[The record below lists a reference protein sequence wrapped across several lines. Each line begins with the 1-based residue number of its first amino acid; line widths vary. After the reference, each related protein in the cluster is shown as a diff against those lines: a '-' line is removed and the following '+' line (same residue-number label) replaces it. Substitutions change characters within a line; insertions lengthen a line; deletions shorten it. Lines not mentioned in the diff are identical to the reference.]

1 MPRFVFSFRHVAA
14 QIYMLC
20 YDQTNDGKIPVSCV
34 SFLGD
39 NICRGISSSC
49 AVVCTVTKNEPKQ
62 NKIEQTREET
72 KKNTDKE
79 EWI

>member
-1 MPRFVFSFRHVAA
+1 MPGFGFSFRHVAA

-34 SFLGD
+34 TFLGD

-49 AVVCTVTKNEPKQ
+49 AVVCTVTKN
-62 NKIEQTREET
+62 
-72 KKNTDKE
+72 
-79 EWI
+79 